1 MNTLLHMDMFNNIK
15 FITILKLSHE
25 LTIIKITRLPE
36 CNGIYCHI
44 SINITQEYVASIF
57 SVRCSLEICVLLG
70 YYAVQSGNS
79 VPIFLDN
86 LTEQNYHSML

>member
-1 MNTLLHMDMFNNIK
+1 MDMFNNIK
-15 FITILKLSHE
+15 FIMILKLSHE
-25 LTIIKITRLPE
+25 LTIIKITCLPE

-57 SVRCSLEICVLLG
+57 RVRCSLEICVLLG
-70 YYAVQSGNS
+70 YYAAQSGNS

-86 LTEQNYHSML
+86 LTEQNYHAML